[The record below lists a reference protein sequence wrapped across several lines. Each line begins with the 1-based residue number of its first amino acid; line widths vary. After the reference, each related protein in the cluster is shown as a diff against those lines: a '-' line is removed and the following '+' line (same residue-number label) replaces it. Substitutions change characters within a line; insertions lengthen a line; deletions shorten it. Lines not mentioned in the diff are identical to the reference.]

1 VNLLGVDVDA
11 MTVDDLQAVIARAVA
26 GNEKWIVA
34 HHNMHS
40 VYLYHRDPKMR
51 DLYRKA
57 RCVHVDGMALIF
69 LGRLLGLNLRREHRV
84 TYVDLV
90 RPLVAFA
97 AREQF
102 RVFYLGS
109 RPGIAER
116 GAVLLRSEIPNL
128 HMATH
133 HGYFGMVPGEPEN
146 RLVLAEIERFRPDI
160 LMVGMG
166 MPRQEHWIVENLEHI
181 HAHAILTS
189 GACMDYLAGV
199 VPIAPRWMG
208 RFGVE
213 WMFRLWSE
221 PSRLW
226 QRYLLEPW
234 FLLMLLLRRP
244 KKGK

>member
-1 VNLLGVDVDA
+1 
-11 MTVDDLQAVIARAVA
+11 
-26 GNEKWIVA
+26 
-34 HHNMHS
+34 
-40 VYLYHRDPKMR
+40 
-51 DLYRKA
+51 
-57 RCVHVDGMALIF
+57 
-69 LGRLLGLNLRREHRV
+69 
-84 TYVDLV
+84 
-90 RPLVAFA
+90 
-97 AREQF
+97 
-102 RVFYLGS
+102 
-109 RPGIAER
+109 
-116 GAVLLRSEIPNL
+116 
-128 HMATH
+128 
-133 HGYFGMVPGEPEN
+133 
-146 RLVLAEIERFRPDI
+146 LAEIERFRPDI